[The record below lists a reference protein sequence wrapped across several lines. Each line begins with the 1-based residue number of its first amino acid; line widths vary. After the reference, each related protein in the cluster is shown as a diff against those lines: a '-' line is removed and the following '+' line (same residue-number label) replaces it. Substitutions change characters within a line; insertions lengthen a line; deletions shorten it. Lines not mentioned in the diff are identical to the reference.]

1 MRPALSHCQK
11 NICDYMRKHL
21 AEKHPDRAKENVRK
35 WKRESRKRRT
45 PAKKKR
51 DRVSDQRIAE
61 MRRKANPAKKPRHKC
76 SNEWCAKSYKWKY
89 HLTRHKSG
97 CRDKRGDV
105 ECSNEWCGKLQRP
118 GDLARHQKDCRD
130 TGGKFACKVC
140 CKRFIRKG
148 NLTRRHAGKCAKCQY
163 CPEIFESTARFVRS

>member
-1 MRPALSHCQK
+1 VRPALSHCQKK

-21 AEKHPDRAKENVRK
+21 TEKHPDRAKEHD
-35 WKRESRKRRT
+35 RKRR
-45 PAKKKR
+45 KKNREK
-51 DRVSDQRIAE
+51 RIAE
-61 MRRKANPAKKPRHKC
+61 MRRKTNPAKKPRHKC

-130 TGGKFACKVC
+130 TRGKFTCKVC
-140 CKRFIRKG
+140 SRRFVRREC
-148 NLTRRHAGKCAKCQY
+148 LTRHAGKCAKCQY